1 MSTTSLVI
9 LAIFTA
15 LAAVGALGFMR
26 WQEQKHLER
35 ARMAVI
41 HSDQMGEL
49 SMIGESLQPWLSA
62 PMLHFVAQE
71 IQYHGSELTQL
82 KAPSNKRCNK
92 AMEGALTWLNATPK
106 PPAKLPGQV
115 KQAQEIRHSVQRLQ
129 ELIRTSHQQNHLTT
143 NKAKQLLQEAKL
155 LNVKVA
161 IAVFDSK
168 ATAAASVNNPAQAI
182 HYLKKA
188 ETALQQLSNLP
199 DELKPVL
206 DSIQQR
212 ITQHQEKRQPAASGT
227 LLEEGTDLLNA
238 EDDAWKKKHF

>member
-26 WQEQKHLER
+26 WQEQKRLER
-35 ARMAVI
+35 ARMAVV

-49 SMIGESLQPWLSA
+49 SMLGESLQPWLSA
-62 PMLHFVAQE
+62 PMLHFMAQE
-71 IQYHGSELTQL
+71 IQYHGSELALL

-92 AMEGALTWLNATPK
+92 AMEDALTWLNATPR

-115 KQAQEIRHSVQRLQ
+115 KQAQEVRHSVQRLQ
-129 ELIRTSHQQNHLTT
+129 ELIRASHQQHHLATD
-143 NKAKQLLQEAKL
+143 KAKQLLQEAKL

-206 DSIQQR
+206 DNIQQR
-212 ITQHQEKRQPAASGT
+212 ITQHQDERQPAASGT
-227 LLEEGTDLLNA
+227 RLEEGTDLLNA
-238 EDDAWKKKHF
+238 EDDSWKKKHF

>member
-26 WQEQKHLER
+26 WQEQKRLER
-35 ARMAVI
+35 ARLAVV

-49 SMIGESLQPWLSA
+49 SMLGESLQPWLSA
-62 PMLHFVAQE
+62 PMLHFMAQE
-71 IQYHGSELTQL
+71 IQYHGGELALL

-92 AMEGALTWLNATPK
+92 AMEDALTWLNATPR

-115 KQAQEIRHSVQRLQ
+115 KQAQEVRHSVQRLQ
-129 ELIRTSHQQNHLTT
+129 ELIRASHQQHHLATD
-143 NKAKQLLQEAKL
+143 KAKQLLQEAKL

-199 DELKPVL
+199 DELKSVL
-206 DSIQQR
+206 DNIQQR
-212 ITQHQEKRQPAASGT
+212 ITQHQDERQPAASGT
-227 LLEEGTDLLNA
+227 RLEEGTDLLNA
-238 EDDAWKKKHF
+238 EDDSWKKKHF